1 MKKII
6 FVCVGNSG
14 RSQMAEAIFNKMTEG
29 EALAASAGTMPAGL
43 VDPDVIELM
52 KEEGIDISSAKPKQ
66 LTTEMLKEAD
76 KVITM
81 GCGVEEACPAFRV
94 NSEDWGL
101 PDPKGKSKEEIRKI
115 RDEIK
120 VRVIRLLQETL

>member
-1 MKKII
+1 
-6 FVCVGNSG
+6 
-14 RSQMAEAIFNKMTEG
+14 MAEAFLNKMAKG
-29 EALAASAGTMPAGL
+29 EALAASAGTMPVGL

-52 KEEGIDISSAKPKQ
+52 QEVGIDISSAEPKQ

-81 GCGVEEACPAFRV
+81 GCGVEEACPAVRV
-94 NSEDWGL
+94 HSEDWGL
-101 PDPKGKSKEEIRKI
+101 PDPKGKSREEIREI

-120 VRVIRLLQETL
+120 DRIMKLLHEIV